1 MAFDDDRTTAI
12 NEKKRAARS
21 SCPQWSWIGSHRCC
35 SDNLNF
41 RSKQQPDNDLHI
53 SPLLFEFDGWTQVY
67 RDRDQFASLVR
78 EVAAPDVGR
87 MGIEILS
94 FTIKGKQMGCVCH
107 LTVRPS
113 LQLCYW
119 TRLLIL
125 CCTILCQKK
134 RCLRRCRVLVFAGQG
149 ADGQRQTRCG
159 CRSRAGQPRRRNSGT
174 NRNQTFN
181 FLMGSHVYEFFYQLT
196 LLFFSLTVSYF
207 RLLKEKP
214 KIVLAI
220 CILGEGGVYKLFA
233 FWTECLVFSFRVW

>member
-125 CCTILCQKK
+125 CCTILCPKK
-134 RCLRRCRVLVFAGQG
+134 DVYDDVEYLSSLGKAQTANVKRDAAVGVAQANRDAGIRVRIAIKH
-149 ADGQRQTRCG
+149 
-159 CRSRAGQPRRRNSGT
+159 SI
-174 NRNQTFN
+174 FN
-181 FLMGSHVYEFFYQLT
+181 G
-196 LLFFSLTVSYF
+196 
-207 RLLKEKP
+207 
-214 KIVLAI
+214 
-220 CILGEGGVYKLFA
+220 
-233 FWTECLVFSFRVW
+233 